1 MNSVNYNDLTFQ
13 QSDIYKNFVSINS
26 SSGKL
31 TIRAYAANKALP
43 IQGMRVIVYKIMDN
57 TRVIFFEGNTDNSGL
72 IENIVLPT
80 PSVSSDDLITPPSE
94 DYNIEAIYDMQDLKF
109 NIKMYSNISVNQN
122 INVVPNLR
130 TDGNYYGY

>member
-1 MNSVNYNDLTFQ
+1 MNSVDFNDKSFQ
-13 QSDIYKNFVSINS
+13 QSDMYKEFISVNS

-43 IQGMRVIVYKIMDN
+43 IEGMKIIVYKIMNN
-57 TRVIFFEGNTDNSGL
+57 TRVIFYEGNTDNSGL
-72 IENIVLPT
+72 IENISLPT
-80 PSVSSDDLITPPSE
+80 PSVSNDDLITPPSQ
-94 DYNIEAIYDMQDLKF
+94 DYSIEAIYDMQDLLF

-130 TDGNYYGY
+130 TDGNSYGY